1 MADMMDTLKGI
12 LGDGAEDKIKSA
24 VSALSGGSTG
34 GGAPGGAPQ
43 ITPENMEYIMKIKN
57 LADELS
63 HPNDARSQLLMSLKP
78 YMRSERQ
85 KGIDNA
91 VRILNLTKLSGLFR

>member
-1 MADMMDTLKGI
+1 MMDTLKGI

-24 VSALSGGSTG
+24 VSALSGGSQGT
-34 GGAPGGAPQ
+34 PTQ
-43 ITPENMEYIMKIKN
+43 ISPENMEYFMKIKSI
-57 LADELS
+57 ADELS

-78 YMRSERQ
+78 YMRTERQ